1 MLYVLSTIPKWGEE
15 GVHLTDSIQAFFSF
29 AWNGV
34 VWVYCAEI
42 FPIRIKE
49 LAACICTATQW
60 LSQFAIARA
69 SPTMLTEWKGGF
81 FFFFASCLVVMGS
94 LVFWLVPETKGK
106 TLERMDDVFGSAYGD
121 VVEVEL
127 GNYRREGREKGI
139 FERGKAKPVDEEG
152 GVTEVVEN

>member
-1 MLYVLSTIPKWGEE
+1 M
-15 GVHLTDSIQAFFSF
+15 QAFFSF

-49 LAACICTATQW
+49 LAVCLCTATQW

-69 SPTMLTEWKGGF
+69 SPSMLTNWKGGF
-81 FFFFASCLVVMGS
+81 FFFFAACLVVMGI
-94 LVFWLVPETKGK
+94 LVFFLVPETKGK
-106 TLERMDDVFGSAYGD
+106 TLERMDDVFGTAYGD

-127 GNYRREGREKGI
+127 GNYRRERREKGG
-139 FERGKAKPVDEEG
+139 FGKEAGVLVG
-152 GVTEVVEN
+152 GDADREDGVEVLEQ

>member
-1 MLYVLSTIPKWGEE
+1 MIVLLIIK
-15 GVHLTDSIQAFFSF
+15 QAFFSF

-34 VWVYCAEI
+34 VWVYVAEI

-49 LAACICTATQW
+49 LAACICTATLW
-60 LSQFAIARA
+60 LTQFAIARA
-69 SPTMLTEWKGGF
+69 SPNMLAEWKGGF
-81 FFFFASCLVVMGS
+81 FFLFAGCLTVMGTGVWF
-94 LVFWLVPETKGK
+94 LLPETKGK

-139 FERGKAKPVDEEG
+139 LEKGKVEPVDGEG
-152 GVTEVVEN
+152 TVREVVEE

>member
-1 MLYVLSTIPKWGEE
+1 MCCKMIVLLII
-15 GVHLTDSIQAFFSF
+15 IQAFFSF

-34 VWVYCAEI
+34 VWVYVAEI

-49 LAACICTATQW
+49 LAACICTATLW
-60 LSQFAIARA
+60 LTQFAIARA
-69 SPTMLTEWKGGF
+69 SPNMLAEWKGGF
-81 FFFFASCLVVMGS
+81 FFLFAGCLTVMGTGVWF
-94 LVFWLVPETKGK
+94 LLPETKGK

-139 FERGKAKPVDEEG
+139 FEKGKVDPVDGEEPER
-152 GVTEVVEN
+152 EVVEE